1 MTDNATPR
9 LVLTKAMDET
19 SIRQFYQAIVGREL
33 TPEELEE
40 LRAECERV
48 GLPEKVSSTP
58 HAQRP

>member
-1 MTDNATPR
+1 LVIVVFIGLRLRLIGYARCPVKTGCTP
-9 LVLTKAMDET
+9 
-19 SIRQFYQAIVGREL
+19 EL